1 MAKEKLLQT
10 ELKGYQSPLKLP
22 RKNGESRTLSNLY
35 NIIISCSY

>member
-22 RKNGESRTLSNLY
+22 RKNGEVKDIVKS
-35 NIIISCSY
+35 I